1 MAITKTKPRPPKAPK
16 AYTRLATEAMEQ
28 ECLMR
33 WANLQENTYPELGLL
48 FAVPNGGS
56 RHKLE
61 AYNLKKQG
69 VRAGVPDLVLPVA
82 RREHH
87 GMYIEM
93 KRLEGGRLSEDQ
105 VLWLDKLKDQG
116 YYAVVCKGWESAVEQ
131 ILWYLGITKAFKI

>member
-1 MAITKTKPRPPKAPK
+1 
-16 AYTRLATEAMEQ
+16 
-28 ECLMR
+28 MR